1 MLFKSLRHLQRHFVA
16 YLALFVALGGTSFAA
31 ANALVPRNS
40 VGTAQVINRSL
51 LKKDFKAGQLPR
63 GARGPAGA
71 RGAAGPAGPTGP
83 AGAAGPAGPAGPAG
97 AAGAQGPPGP
107 VSLTYVSSAV
117 TPLPVGAQVTAAA
130 VRPAGMVVTGGGG
143 VTPSIDPAVSI
154 NSSDWDAT
162 GSVPDVW
169 FVSMNNQSAT
179 ATTFLVDAICTTPNS
194 INQAALKAAVRARR
208 AANK

>member
-1 MLFKSLRHLQRHFVA
+1 MLIKSIRHLQHHFVA

-40 VGTAQVINRSL
+40 VGTRQVIDRSL
-51 LKKDFKAGQLPR
+51 LRKDFKAGQLPR
-63 GARGPAGA
+63 GARGPAGV
-71 RGAAGPAGPTGP
+71 RGAPGPAGP

-107 VSLTYVSSAV
+107 VSLRYVSSAV
-117 TPLPVGAQVTAAA
+117 TPLPAGQQVTQDA
-130 VRPAGMVVTGGGG
+130 VCPAGMVVTGGGAF
-143 VTPSIDPAVSI
+143 TPSTDPTVSI

-169 FVSMNNQSAT
+169 FVSMNNASAND
-179 ATTFLVDAICTTPNS
+179 TTFVVDAICTTPTSVNVG
-194 INQAALKAAVRARR
+194 ALKAAVQARK
-208 AANK
+208 AADK